1 MNFST
6 PAVIESICQ
15 QLRLADYPRSLNRAR
30 IDSSFN
36 GSPPY
41 TEDEER
47 ENNIAINVNSLEG
60 CKLAHDARS
69 QFANAFQK
77 PGAFFTARTDMGP
90 VHKRQKYGTIV
101 SREVNKVMKRS
112 PLYFETLRSK
122 FAMLVLHGI
131 GPSAWE
137 TSQGWCPDPIG
148 IEDVMIPSNT
158 LLTMKNLPFFAI
170 FRSYT
175 AYELHRLT
183 HGPKVDPAWNMP
195 VVNSLLK
202 WADSETAQLTGT
214 TWPQVWS
221 PEKMESRMKDDSGL
235 FASDAVPT
243 IDVLDFYFWNDDK
256 KVSGWNRRIVVDAY
270 GQPGVGGVLP
280 SKKNFGEGTD
290 NQFLYD
296 PGTRKYGSKM
306 SEIINFQFADLS
318 AVAPFRY
325 HSVRSLG
332 FLLYAVCHLQN
343 RLRCKFSEAVF
354 ENMLMYLRVRSMDD
368 AERALKINLISRGI
382 IDETVQFLPAAE
394 RWQVNAQLA
403 ELGLNENQKIINQ
416 NSSSYVQSQGKT
428 NPDVEKT
435 AFQVRAEL
443 NATTALISSALLQA
457 YQYQTFEYEEI
468 FRRFCIKN
476 SRDVDVR
483 TFRLNCLKAGVPEKL
498 LVPEAWEL
506 EPERVMGSGNKTME
520 MAIAQQLMEW
530 RPLYDPQS
538 QREILRISTLSATDD
553 PGLTKSLV
561 PEEPDKLTDS
571 KQKAMV
577 AMGSLMLGLP
587 VKFGV
592 TDNRVEVTE
601 VLLAEMAIIV
611 GRIQKRGG
619 VAKPEELVGLQ
630 TVGQTIGEQLQII
643 SQDKGNQERVRK
655 YSDALGQIMNLVK
668 AFAQRLQQQMKAAA
682 EQNGNGGPSPE
693 DVAKIKGIEM
703 NAAVKAKNASESH
716 AQRTSQRQ
724 VQWEMEQKRQ
734 QQQHELDMAEQAQ
747 FVQADIQAQDVE
759 TAARIRRERATA
771 NNAPETTSE

>member
-6 PAVIESICQ
+6 PDAIESICQ

-30 IDSSFN
+30 IDSLFN

-41 TEDEER
+41 SAQEET

-60 CKLAHDARS
+60 TKLAHEARS

-90 VHKRQKYGTIV
+90 LHKRQQYGTVV
-101 SREVNKVMKRS
+101 SNQVNKIMKKS
-112 PLYFETLRSK
+112 PQYFETLRSK
-122 FAMLVLHGI
+122 FAMLCLHGI
-131 GPSAWE
+131 GPSSWPS
-137 TSQGWCPDPIG
+137 TQNWCPDSVG

-175 AYELHRLT
+175 AYELRRLT
-183 HGPKVDPAWNMP
+183 SGPKVDPAWKMP
-195 VVNSLLK
+195 VVNKMIK
-202 WADSETAQLTGT
+202 WCDTNTAQLSGT
-214 TWPQVWS
+214 QWPQVWA

-235 FASDAVPT
+235 YASDAVPT
-243 IDVLDFYFWNDDK
+243 IDAWDFYWWNDDK
-256 KVSGWNRRIVVDAY
+256 KVSGWNRRIVLDAF
-270 GQPGVGGVLP
+270 GQPGIGGVLP
-280 SKKNFGEGTD
+280 NRKEGHDTG
-290 NQFLYD
+290 FLYD

-343 RLRCKFSEAVF
+343 RLRCKFNEAVF
-354 ENMLMYLRVRSMDD
+354 EGLMMYMRVKSMDD

-382 IDETVQFLPAAE
+382 IDETVQFLPQAE

-403 ELGLNENQKIINQ
+403 ELGLNQNQQIVNQ

-435 AFQVRAEL
+435 AFQVRTEL
-443 NATTALISSALLQA
+443 NATTALISSSLLQA
-457 YQYQTFEYEEI
+457 YQYQHFEYEEI
-468 FRRFCIKN
+468 FRRFMVKN

-498 LVPEAWEL
+498 MVAEAWEL
-506 EPERVMGSGNKTME
+506 EPERVMGSGNKTLE

-530 RPLYDPQS
+530 RPLYDPDS

-553 PGLTKSLV
+553 PGLTKLLV
-561 PEEPDKLTDS
+561 PEQADKLTSS

-577 AMGSLMLGLP
+577 SMGTLMLGLP

-611 GRIQKRGG
+611 GRIQKTTG
-619 VAKPEELVGLQ
+619 VATPEQLVGLQ
-630 TVGQTIGEQLQII
+630 TVGQTIDEQIQVI
-643 SQDKGNQERVRK
+643 SQDKEQSERVRK
-655 YSDALGQIMNLVK
+655 YADALGKLMNMVK
-668 AFAQRLQQQMKAAA
+668 AFAQRLQQQMKAAQA
-682 EQNGNGGPSPE
+682 NGGGEQVDPKQKAQAE
-693 DVAKIKGIEM
+693 ATVIQAK
-703 NAAVKAKNASESH
+703 VKAESSSTAH
-716 AQRTSQRQ
+716 AQKTAQRQVSWEAEEKRKQEQHEQEMAAEAQRT
-724 VQWEMEQKRQ
+724 
-734 QQQHELDMAEQAQ
+734 HAEIQGQ
-747 FVQADIQAQDVE
+747 DIK
-759 TAARIRRERATA
+759 TAAEIRRERAKA
-771 NNAPETTSE
+771 KAEPKKKPASEK